1 MPVLESIRVKS
12 ADDNQSGQRVESTV
26 GINYVHGMM
35 HLKADEELELGPLF
49 GALKGLKLGSV
60 HELSI

>member
-12 ADDNQSGQRVESTV
+12 ADDNQSGQRVESIV

-35 HLKADEELELGPLF
+35 HLKADEELGPLF
-49 GALKGLKLGSV
+49 GALKGLELGSV